1 MKTCILTYPLRNL
14 PLYIPDIINVNSTVT
29 GPPKTTTRA
38 LKLPELTREAH
49 FLINSDCSIFMYN
62 IFSFA
67 ALAFK
72 SIF

>member
-29 GPPKTTTRA
+29 GPPKTTRA
-38 LKLPELTREAH
+38 LKSPELTREAH

-67 ALAFK
+67 VFAFK